1 MNTAVL
7 QRKLHYICDPVG
19 CMVLEEEC
27 SMAKGRVSFFHDS
40 CKACGLCIHFCPRNI
55 LDFDEDDINPLG
67 FHPVIVVKPE
77 ECTGCAICALMCP
90 DLVIEVE
97 KG

>member
-1 MNTAVL
+1 
-7 QRKLHYICDPVG
+7 
-19 CMVLEEEC
+19 
-27 SMAKGRVSFFHDS
+27 MAKAKAKPRGRVSFYYDS
-40 CKACGLCIHFCPRNI
+40 CKACGLCVHFCPRDI
-55 LDFDEDDINPLG
+55 LDFDEDTINPLG

>member
-1 MNTAVL
+1 MA
-7 QRKLHYICDPVG
+7 K
-19 CMVLEEEC
+19 
-27 SMAKGRVSFFHDS
+27 AKGRVSFFYDS

-55 LDFDEDDINPLG
+55 LDFDEDTINPLG